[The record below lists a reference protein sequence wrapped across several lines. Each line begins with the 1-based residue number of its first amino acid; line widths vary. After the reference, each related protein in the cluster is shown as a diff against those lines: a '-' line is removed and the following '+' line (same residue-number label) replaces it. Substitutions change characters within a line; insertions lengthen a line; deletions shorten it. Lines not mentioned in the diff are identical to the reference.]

1 MKTLHKSSN
10 AWHEKDNTLFIRSS
24 VVWPLP
30 VVAMAGW
37 WQDSRTHHGWH
48 GWQWQWRSG
57 WSHGWD
63 VGYGR
68 PNTQQDAETKW
79 PGALMAGSAVKQPSA
94 QEAGSSAEG
103 GYRGGGGGG
112 LLRSAMAAT
121 TALHV
126 RTKIKPKSASKG
138 RQRQG
143 AKDMLTVE
151 PERRKRSGI
160 QTQSCS
166 IDASSDFLKLVED
179 QAVWVKSSPWHL
191 EPYLLEGKAQM
202 QLDPTEK
209 PGLTVALCTA
219 TKNRLWQLQRAL
231 PLNLFHAW
239 PHRNWTTVYLVDCG
253 STDGT
258 LEWVK
263 DKCRD
268 AMNAGLLKVYTA
280 ECQYWHA
287 SICKNT
293 AHKVAKEDILVNVD
307 CDNLIGPGFP
317 VIVADQFKLG
327 KTVVQF
333 EGKFSGS
340 AGRIACIKNQFYE
353 IGGYDEDTLPMGF
366 QDIDLL
372 RRLQL
377 LPWANAGR
385 CINEKYVQCIPNGVD
400 SSKSRNEAKLDNVG
414 PTIKAAFVKKRFK
427 NGSWFAMDEKNK
439 QKRSEKTAQGL
450 LKRNV
455 GETSQICCK
464 IGLDCVHVLP

>member
-1 MKTLHKSSN
+1 MKTLQKSSN
-10 AWHEKDNTLFIRSS
+10 AWREKDNNLFIRSS

-48 GWQWQWRSG
+48 GWQWQWQWRSG

-112 LLRSAMAAT
+112 LLRRAMAAT
-121 TALHV
+121 TKLHV
-126 RTKIKPKSASKG
+126 GTKIKPKSVSNG

-160 QTQSCS
+160 QTKSCS

-191 EPYLLEGKAQM
+191 KPYLLEGKAQV

-209 PGLTVALCTA
+209 PDLTVALCTA
-219 TKNRLWQLQRAL
+219 TKNRLWQLERAL

-307 CDNLIGPGFP
+307 CDNLIGPEFP

-333 EGKFSGS
+333 EGKSSGS

-377 LPWANAGR
+377 LPGANAGR
-385 CINEKYVQCIPNGVD
+385 CINEKYVQCIPNDVD
-400 SSKSRNEAKLDNVG
+400 SSKSMNEAKLENVN
-414 PTIKAAFVKKRFK
+414 PTITAGFGQKRFK
-427 NGSWFAMDEKNK
+427 MEAGT
-439 QKRSEKTAQGL
+439 Q
-450 LKRNV
+450 
-455 GETSQICCK
+455 
-464 IGLDCVHVLP
+464 